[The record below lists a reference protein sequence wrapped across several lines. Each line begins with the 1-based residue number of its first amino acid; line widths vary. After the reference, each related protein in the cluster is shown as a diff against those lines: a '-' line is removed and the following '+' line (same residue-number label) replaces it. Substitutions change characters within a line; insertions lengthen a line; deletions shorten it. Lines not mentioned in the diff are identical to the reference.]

1 MSALPLL
8 LLIDVKITMEKILQ
22 DEDDIDKM
30 RKLIFTATSC
40 D

>member
-30 RKLIFTATSC
+30 RKLIFTASC